1 MLLIVLATVFAW
13 AIAACSTGTGN
24 HGENGVAGGNGN
36 MSNIGKGEE
45 QSNSNDKPG
54 SPSGQQAGLGRPST
68 TEKKTVVFSTFFPS
82 NYFKEAK
89 KLYEAKHPNITIDLQ
104 YIDSDN
110 AQLEENLEKFVKT
123 TGTEMLSG
131 KGPDLIEM
139 DQLPSD
145 SYVKKKMLANLGEII
160 DRDPDFKKDNY
171 FTNILNGMQ
180 VNGGMYGLPVG
191 FFIYGMIGNEDAITK
206 SGVPF
211 DDSNWNWAQ
220 FIATAKE
227 MTKSMDKDH
236 QYALGGSLPEYMTT
250 QFVNERFATF
260 INQEQGKASFESSSF
275 TDLLKQVK
283 VLFDEKVVG
292 PEARFPLFRTVQINS
307 PGDYI
312 RELRQSEFL
321 SGGNAYGSKLYS
333 SPSTDQQHPGGSFR
347 TYQTIG
353 LNERS
358 AVKPEAWDFLKFLL
372 SEEMQAKQSG
382 AGFPLNKA
390 AYAKQAKG
398 IVEKG
403 SVESD
408 QPIGP
413 MKGKS
418 FEITQQDID
427 DLDHFLIGAAYPLQF
442 KPSQIDEIIAVETK
456 AFFTGQKSAKDVAK
470 LIQNRVTTYLNE

>member
-1 MLLIVLATVFAW
+1 MMLIVLAALFAW
-13 AIAACSTGTGN
+13 TITACSTGTGN
-24 HGENGVAGGNGN
+24 HGENGVTVGNGN
-36 MSNIGKGEE
+36 IGNTGKGEE
-45 QSNSNDKPG
+45 QPAGGDKPG
-54 SPSGQQAGLGRPST
+54 TSSGQQGGLGRPST

-89 KLYEAKHPNITIDLQ
+89 KRYEAQHPNITIDLQ

-110 AQLEENLEKFVKT
+110 AHLEENLEKFVKT
-123 TGTEMLSG
+123 TGTAMLSG

-145 SYVKKKMLANLGEII
+145 DYVKKKMLANLGEII
-160 DRDPDFKKDNY
+160 DRDPDFKKEQY
-171 FTNILNGMQ
+171 FTNVLNGMQ

-191 FFIYGMIGNEDAITK
+191 FFIYGLIGNEDAIKK

-211 DDSNWNWAQ
+211 DDSKWNWDQ
-220 FIATAKE
+220 FIVTAQE
-227 MTKSMDKDH
+227 MTKGMDKDH
-236 QYALGGSLPEYMTT
+236 QYALGGSMPEYMTT

-292 PEARFPLFRTVQINS
+292 TEARFPLFRTVQINS
-307 PGDYI
+307 PADYI
-312 RELRQSEFL
+312 RELRQSEFI
-321 SGGNAYGSKLYS
+321 SGGNAYVSKLYS

-372 SEEMQAKQSG
+372 SDEMQAKQSG

-418 FEITQQDID
+418 FEIKQQDIN
-427 DLDHFLIGAAYPLQF
+427 DLEKFLNGATYPLQF
-442 KPSQIDEIIAVETK
+442 KPSQIDEIIVEEAQ
-456 AFFTGQKSAKDVAK
+456 AFFTGQKSAEDVAK